1 MCLKKYVRD
10 GKNGKRVCLHRYG
23 CLCRFLRKKDPGFSL
38 FIKILKGYEPCITA
52 ITAYELYLGHMKM
65 KRKDRIDD
73 FIYQFI
79 ILPFDLKAS
88 EASANIE
95 SSLDKKGKG
104 IGIPDT
110 LIAGICI
117 SNNVPLLTI
126 NTMHFSR
133 VNGLSLFPVD

>member
-1 MCLKKYVRD
+1 MAKEL
-10 GKNGKRVCLHRYG
+10 VCIDTDI
-23 CLCRFLRKKDPGFSL
+23 CVDFLRKRSPGFNL

-52 ITAYELYLGHMKM
+52 ITSYELYLGHMKM

-88 EASANIE
+88 EVSANIG
-95 SSLDKKGKG
+95 SSLDAKGKG

-110 LIAGICI
+110 LIAGICM
-117 SNNVPLLTI
+117 SNNVPLLTL

-133 VNGLSLFPVD
+133 VTGLNLIPID